1 MSDVLLSVRGL
12 RTWFPIKRGLL
23 KKTVGHVR
31 AVDDVSFDVHR
42 GKTVALVGESGC
54 GKTTVGRSLL
64 RLVEP
69 QAGEVFFR
77 GQNLLALDEVALRQ
91 TRRQLQMVFQDPT
104 TSLDPKMRVR
114 DILSEGLEAFG
125 MVESRADRDA
135 KVEALLQK
143 VSLDVRHLD
152 RYPHEFSGGQ
162 RQRIGIA
169 RALSVD
175 PELIILDEAVSA
187 LDVSIQAQILNL
199 LRQLQ
204 ADLGLSF
211 VFITHDLSVV
221 RYLAD
226 WVCVM
231 YLGEIVEQ
239 GPAERIFQTPHH
251 PYTQALLTSVPSADP
266 ARRRLRA
273 ALLGDVP
280 SPSNP
285 PPGCRFHTRCQY
297 VMDKCKVQAPEARVT
312 DDVSFKCYLDVLP

>member
-1 MSDVLLSVRGL
+1 MNEPLLSVKGL
-12 RTWFPIKRGLL
+12 RTWFPINRGLL

-31 AVDDVSFDVHR
+31 AVDDVSFDVPR

-69 QAGEVFFR
+69 QAGEVLFR
-77 GQNLLALDEVALRQ
+77 GQNLLSLEHSALRH
-91 TRRQLQMVFQDPT
+91 TRRHLQMVFQDPT

-114 DILSEGLEAFG
+114 DILSEGIQAFG
-125 MVESRADRDA
+125 LVKSEAERDA
-135 KVEALLQK
+135 KLEALLHK

-199 LRQLQ
+199 LRRLQ
-204 ADLGLSF
+204 SELGLSF
-211 VFITHDLSVV
+211 LFITHDLSVV

-231 YLGEIVEQ
+231 YLGQIVEQ
-239 GPAERIFQTPHH
+239 GPAEQLFRKPCH
-251 PYTQALLTSVPSADP
+251 PYTQALLASVPSADP
-266 ARRRLRA
+266 TRRALRA
-273 ALLGDVP
+273 TLLGDVP
-280 SPSNP
+280 SPANP
-285 PPGCRFHTRCQY
+285 PSGCRFHTRCPY
-297 VMDKCKVQAPEARVT
+297 VMDKCRVQAPEERIVEQVAFR
-312 DDVSFKCYLDVLP
+312 CYLDVLP

>member
-1 MSDVLLSVRGL
+1 MTDVLLRVNGL

-31 AVDDVSFDVHR
+31 AVDDVSFEVPR

-69 QAGEVFFR
+69 DAGEVLFH
-77 GQNLLALDEVALRQ
+77 GQNLLALDDDRLRK
-91 TRRQLQMVFQDPT
+91 TRQKLQMVFQDPT

-114 DILSEGLEAFG
+114 ELLSEGLEAYG
-125 MVESRADRDA
+125 LVRTRQERDE
-135 KVEALLQK
+135 KVTALLHK

-162 RQRIGIA
+162 RQRLGIA

-175 PELIILDEAVSA
+175 PELIVLDEAVSA

-199 LRQLQ
+199 LRRLQ
-204 ADLGLSF
+204 AELGLSF
-211 VFITHDLSVV
+211 LFITHDLSVV
-221 RYLAD
+221 RYIAD

-231 YLGEIVEQ
+231 YLGQIVEQ
-239 GPAERIFQTPHH
+239 GPAQQVFESPHH
-251 PYTQALLTSVPSADP
+251 PYTRALLASVPSADP
-266 ARRRLRA
+266 AHRALRA
-273 ALLGDVP
+273 TLLGDVP
-280 SPSNP
+280 SPANP
-285 PPGCRFHTRCQY
+285 PSGCRFHTRCPY
-297 VMDKCKVQAPEARVT
+297 VMDQCRVRAPAARVA
-312 DDVSFKCYLDVLP
+312 DGLEYRCYLDVLP